1 MIVTYDT
8 YSVDNICFWF
18 QVLIRAGVI
27 FRVVFCLV
35 KIIISDDESAKYR
48 KRIINAVGFLLL
60 SELVFAIKNIVLTYY
75 S

>member
-1 MIVTYDT
+1 MIATYDT
-8 YSVDNICFWF
+8 YSVDNICFWL

-27 FRVVFCLV
+27 FRVVFCLI
-35 KIIISDDESAKYR
+35 KIIISDEEAAKYR
-48 KRIINAVGFLLL
+48 RRIINAVAFLVL